1 MGWTLG
7 AERFQLP
14 AGPADGLVKFHG
26 AARPP
31 APMTRGT
38 RPCAAPTAS
47 LAHRASYC
55 SGAAPVLLALVQGA
69 AAEADA
75 LTTLRPSLL
84 PACAGAFAP
93 TAAAPAPAPACD
105 DGCGASTCGRRRQ
118 ARPFVFSHVGA
129 SSTQDGTHHGAR
141 TGHWLATQTGQEG
154 RGMRPRRAYE
164 TPASCPGPG
173 GQKGRLAV
181 TRGTTGDRQP
191 ATDNRPWRGRRSGSQ
206 AGRSRA
212 TSAAT
217 GTPAQHVVSSPPPPP
232 HRRWV
237 GHAPRRTAV
246 AAARAHGCPCP
257 VARWRL
263 LGRGG
268 RTCLEH
274 ILPGVA
280 R

>member
-1 MGWTLG
+1 
-7 AERFQLP
+7 
-14 AGPADGLVKFHG
+14 
-26 AARPP
+26 
-31 APMTRGT
+31 MTRGT

-191 ATDNRPWRGRRSGSQ
+191 ATDNRRPTTGATTDLGVDVDRVRRRGEAGQRLPPRAHQRNMWLAARRLHPTEGGWGMRLAGPRSQ
-206 AGRSRA
+206 L
-212 TSAAT
+212 
-217 GTPAQHVVSSPPPPP
+217 HE
-232 HRRWV
+232 
-237 GHAPRRTAV
+237 RTAV
-246 AAARAHGCPCP
+246 P
-257 VARWRL
+257 VPL
-263 LGRGG
+263 RGG
-268 RTCLEH
+268 
-274 ILPGVA
+274 GY
-280 R
+280 